1 MLADKHEQLYHLS
14 GQYFSIIG
22 SLKTIGFLTHIS
34 ESYIED
40 ILLKKNKYQQLHTTF
55 HQ

>member
-1 MLADKHEQLYHLS
+1 MEHH
-14 GQYFSIIG
+14 IIG

-34 ESYIED
+34 ESYINQED
-40 ILLKKNKYQQLHTTF
+40 TLLKKNKYQQLHTTF